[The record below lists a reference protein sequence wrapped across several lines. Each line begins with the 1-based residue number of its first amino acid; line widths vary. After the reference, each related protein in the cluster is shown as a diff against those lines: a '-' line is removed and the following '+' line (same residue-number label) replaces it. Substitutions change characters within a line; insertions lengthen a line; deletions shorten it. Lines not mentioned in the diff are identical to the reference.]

1 MWDTLIVTPLT
12 NVLLWIYKL
21 FGGQFGLA
29 IILFTIL
36 IRLVTH
42 PLMASQIKSSAKMQE
57 MQQSK
62 KWQDIQKKYKGEKE
76 KLAQEQM
83 TLYKELG
90 INPFSSCLPT
100 MIQIP
105 IIFGLYQ
112 SIMRALAASPLQ
124 LLTLTRSVYNLFN
137 APALLPLNSHFLW
150 MNLGQL
156 PEKIILPLIGTSIPN
171 PTLPIIVAI
180 TTYIQSKLT
189 MPAPTNPQDQ
199 SAAMGKMMSLYMPFL
214 LGYFSLTFA
223 TGLSVYF
230 ITSNL
235 VGILQYALLG
245 KVDWNNLLPKGMRKE
260 TPKKK

>member
-12 NVLLWIYKL
+12 NVLLWIYGI
-21 FGGQFGLA
+21 FGGNFGLA

-42 PLMASQIKSSAKMQE
+42 PLMASQIKSSQAMQE

-83 TLYKELG
+83 KFYKELG
-90 INPFSSCLPT
+90 ISPFGSCLPT
-100 MIQIP
+100 IIQMP

-112 SIMRALAASPLQ
+112 SIMRALVASPLQ
-124 LLTLTRSVYNLFN
+124 LLTLTRNVYAVFDT
-137 APALLPLNSHFLW
+137 PALLPLNSHFLW
-150 MNLGQL
+150 MNLGQA
-156 PEKIILPLIGTSIPN
+156 PEKIFLPFLTSGIPN
-171 PTLPIIVAI
+171 PTLAIIVAL
-180 TTYIQSKLT
+180 TTYVQSKLT
-189 MPAPTNPQDQ
+189 MPPSTNPNDQ
-199 SAAMGKMMSLYMPFL
+199 SAAMGKMMALYLPLL

-223 TGLSVYF
+223 SGLSVYF

-245 KVDWNNLLPKGMRKE
+245 KVNWRNLLPGAKKE
-260 TPKKK
+260 APKSK